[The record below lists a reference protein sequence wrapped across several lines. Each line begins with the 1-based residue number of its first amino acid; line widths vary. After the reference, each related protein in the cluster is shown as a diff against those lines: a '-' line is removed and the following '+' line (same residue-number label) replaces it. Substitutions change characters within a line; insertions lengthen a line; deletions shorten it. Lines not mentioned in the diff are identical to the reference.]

1 MGDRGDEGRLDL
13 SREGCFGAAMH
24 GRDGDEGART
34 GTRRATRG
42 NKVRP
47 NMAATETKGAKR
59 RVEKGEIE
67 NKLGKNLDIRGEKC
81 IFAAYNWAVH
91 IMRGSHYYI

>member
-1 MGDRGDEGRLDL
+1 
-13 SREGCFGAAMH
+13 
-24 GRDGDEGART
+24 
-34 GTRRATRG
+34 
-42 NKVRP
+42 
-47 NMAATETKGAKR
+47 MAATGTKGAKR